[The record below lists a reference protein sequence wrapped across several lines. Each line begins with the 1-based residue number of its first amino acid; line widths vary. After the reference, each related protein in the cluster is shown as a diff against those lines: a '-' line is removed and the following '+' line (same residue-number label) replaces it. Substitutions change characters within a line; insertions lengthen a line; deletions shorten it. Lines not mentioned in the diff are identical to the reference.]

1 MTRVLLAEPLTAAA
15 FEPFGD
21 VIQIEDAQAL
31 VINEGYAER
40 FDDLAR
46 LDLTRDGGAPCLSIF
61 RAKARDLPISI
72 RMLERHPLGSQ
83 AFVPLSGHDYLI
95 VVAPADDDPH
105 FDGLRAFHA
114 RAHQGV
120 NYHRGTWHHPL
131 LALYSEDDFLVVD
144 RRGPGGNL
152 DEAWFGTWEVRVD
165 LL

>member
-31 VINEGYAER
+31 VINEGYADR

-46 LDLTRDGGAPCLSIF
+46 LDLTRDGGVPCLSIF
-61 RAKARDLPISI
+61 RAKARDLPVSI

-114 RAHQGV
+114 RANQGV
-120 NYHRGTWHHPL
+120 NYHRGIWHHPL
-131 LALYSEDDFLVVD
+131 LALYSEDDFLVID

-152 DEAWFGTWEVRVD
+152 DEAWFGTWEVRVG
-165 LL
+165 LF